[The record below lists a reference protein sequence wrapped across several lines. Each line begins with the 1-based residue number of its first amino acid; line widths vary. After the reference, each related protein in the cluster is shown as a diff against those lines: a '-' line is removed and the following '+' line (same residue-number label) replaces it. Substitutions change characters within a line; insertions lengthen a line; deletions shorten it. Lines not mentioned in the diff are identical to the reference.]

1 MSAQCHFQA
10 LILRAARVIIIIAT
24 SISVG
29 KSNFQCG
36 VANFCDDLMPGLI
49 DENCAGIFYICCN
62 RSHGGGIQNRLLY
75 SANASL
81 RLKHRALYNNIQ
93 LETDLL

>member
-49 DENCAGIFYICCN
+49 DENCAGIFFIYAEID
-62 RSHGGGIQNRLLY
+62 LMVE
-75 SANASL
+75 ASKIDCFTVQM
-81 RLKHRALYNNIQ
+81 RHYG
-93 LETDLL
+93 

>member
-24 SISVG
+24 SISVC

-49 DENCAGIFYICCN
+49 DENCAGIF
-62 RSHGGGIQNRLLY
+62 LY
-75 SANASL
+75 AAIDLMVEAS
-81 RLKHRALYNNIQ
+81 KIDCFTVQMGHYG
-93 LETDLL
+93 